1 MPFGPKSQELYLV
14 LGSNLSCHDAGC
26 NWASSVNVRCMHHFV
41 RLARVARQRLCQ
53 VPWPLAFSPSKPQPE
68 NLELKYNFI
77 SLVVHIFI
85 RMPDTAFLYHMC
97 WSAAITLSWPP
108 GVAIKMNQDT
118 LNSFPSAK
126 YPSHS
131 TASLFSKKKK
141 LNCVQ

>member
-85 RMPDTAFLYHMC
+85 RMPDTASSCVVC
-97 WSAAITLSWPP
+97 WSTSITLSCGCRRNELGYIEQFPIRK
-108 GVAIKMNQDT
+108 VSDHIHSILVQNVTKFAINQMV
-118 LNSFPSAK
+118 P
-126 YPSHS
+126 
-131 TASLFSKKKK
+131 
-141 LNCVQ
+141 